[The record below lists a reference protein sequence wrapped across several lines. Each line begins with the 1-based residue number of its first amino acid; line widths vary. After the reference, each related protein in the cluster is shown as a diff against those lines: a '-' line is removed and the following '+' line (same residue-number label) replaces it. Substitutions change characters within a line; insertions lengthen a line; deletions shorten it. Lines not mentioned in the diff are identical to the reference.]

1 MTTPSLLTL
10 SLSALIPGPVK
21 RKRVLLVDGS
31 PAKRDLRSEALRK
44 LGIDV
49 DCACDIG
56 EARSWW
62 RTDLYSLVLINLEN
76 DLSQWDEFCADIRVA
91 TPAQKVA
98 FLVGKPA
105 YLSESPN
112 ATDPLQTESRD
123 SIKTRS
129 DAKTQG
135 QTGPSGNLTLQW
147 GIMEASRRISAVRSV
162 SVARSMAI
170 RNRPTPPRDFEPRP
184 YRRDPLTT
192 LVAAELRKEEL
203 L

>member
-1 MTTPSLLTL
+1 MTTPSLLSL
-10 SLSALIPGPVK
+10 PLSAPIPSPIK
-21 RKRVLLVDGS
+21 RKRVLLVDAS
-31 PAKRDLRSEALRK
+31 PAKRDRRSEALRT

-76 DLSQWDEFCADIRVA
+76 CLSQWDEFCADIRVA

-112 ATDPLQTESRD
+112 APDPLQTESHD
-123 SIKTRS
+123 SVEPRS
-129 DAKTQG
+129 DAKTPE

-162 SVARSMAI
+162 SAARSMAI
-170 RNRPTPPRDFEPRP
+170 RNRPMPPRDLEAKAC
-184 YRRDPLTT
+184 RRDPLTT
-192 LVAAELRKEEL
+192 LLAAELRKEEL

>member
-10 SLSALIPGPVK
+10 PLSAPIPGPIK
-21 RKRVLLVDGS
+21 RKRVLLVDAS
-31 PAKRDLRSEALRK
+31 PAKRDLRSEAMRT
-44 LGIDV
+44 LGMDV
-49 DCACDIG
+49 DCACDIC

-62 RTDLYSLVLINLEN
+62 RADLYSLVLINLEH

-112 ATDPLQTESRD
+112 AADPLQTESHA
-123 SIKTRS
+123 SIKLRN
-129 DAKTQG
+129 DTQTPE
-135 QTGPSGNLTLQW
+135 QTGTSGHLTLQW

-162 SVARSMAI
+162 SAARSMAI
-170 RNRPTPPRDFEPRP
+170 RNRPTPPRDLEANAP
-184 YRRDPLTT
+184 RRDPLTT
-192 LVAAELRKEEL
+192 LLAAELRKEEL

>member
-1 MTTPSLLTL
+1 MTTPSLM
-10 SLSALIPGPVK
+10 SLPLPAPIPGPIK
-21 RKRVLLVDGS
+21 RKRVLLVDAS
-31 PAKRDLRSEALRK
+31 PAKRELRSEALRK
-44 LGIDV
+44 LGMDV
-49 DCACDIG
+49 DCASDIG

-76 DLSQWDEFCADIRVA
+76 DLSQRDEFCADIRVA

-112 ATDPLQTESRD
+112 PPDPLQAESQD
-123 SIKTRS
+123 NIKLAS
-129 DAKTQG
+129 DTKTPEP
-135 QTGPSGNLTLQW
+135 TGPSGHFSLRW

-162 SVARSMAI
+162 SAARSMAI